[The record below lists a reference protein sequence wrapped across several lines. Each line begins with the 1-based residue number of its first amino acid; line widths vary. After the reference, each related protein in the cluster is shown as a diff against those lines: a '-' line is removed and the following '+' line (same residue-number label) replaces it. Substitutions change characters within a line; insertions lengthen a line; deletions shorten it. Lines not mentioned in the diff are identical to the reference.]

1 MAGADAEAPRSV
13 KNSNRPHYIVEVRQR
28 FAHPHED
35 DVVDLFASRTLD
47 GDDLIDD
54 FVRAQIPR
62 KPVQAARAKL
72 AAVGAT
78 NLRRN
83 ARCPPIRFLSIQ
95 RRRRWN
101 QNRLDQVP
109 VAQTEKEFQSGVARS
124 KNARDAELVDAKIL
138 SELRSQRPW
147 QITHLL
153 KSVGTLFIKPIHNLF
168 GTIRRLGQPLKLRL
182 KLIKQER
189 FDLDVS
195 RHCHE
200 KAYGPAELASTGL
213 QVTFACCDQT
223 HCNSSGFLSRDRISH
238 LGLCFA

>member
-1 MAGADAEAPRSV
+1 HALHSNLLTRHNSSICANTTLPTCSPFFFFTATSTPDISTLSLHDALP
-13 KNSNRPHYIVEVRQR
+13 I
-28 FAHPHED
+28 F
-35 DVVDLFASRTLD
+35 
-47 GDDLIDD
+47 DD
-54 FVRAQIPR
+54 FVRVQTPR

-153 KSVGTLFIKPIHNLF
+153 KAVGTLFIKPM
-168 GTIRRLGQPLKLRL
+168 
-182 KLIKQER
+182 
-189 FDLDVS
+189 
-195 RHCHE
+195 
-200 KAYGPAELASTGL
+200 
-213 QVTFACCDQT
+213 
-223 HCNSSGFLSRDRISH
+223 
-238 LGLCFA
+238 

>member
-1 MAGADAEAPRSV
+1 ML
-13 KNSNRPHYIVEVRQR
+13 NRH
-28 FAHPHED
+28 
-35 DVVDLFASRTLD
+35 
-47 GDDLIDD
+47 DLIDD

-62 KPVQAARAKL
+62 KPVQTARAKL

-109 VAQTEKEFQSGVARS
+109 VAQTEKEFSSGVARS
-124 KNARDAELVDAKIL
+124 KNADDTELADAKIL
-138 SELRSQRPW
+138 SELRSQRLR

-153 KSVGTLFIKPIHNLF
+153 KRVGTLSVKPIHNLF
-168 GTIRRLGQPLKLRL
+168 GTICGLGQSLKLRL
-182 KLIKQER
+182 KLIKQKR
-189 FDLDVS
+189 FDLAEVAAATSLGFPPGAMRIDVS
-195 RHCHE
+195 PHSHG
-200 KAYGPAELASTGL
+200 KAYRTAKLASNGL

-223 HCNSSGFLSRDRISH
+223 HCNSSGFVSRSH
-238 LGLCFA
+238 IPHVGMRFTR